1 MAELKTKKNDASV
14 EKFLASVSDKQKRE
28 DSFIILE
35 MLKKASKSEPKMW
48 GPAIIGFTDRKLKY
62 ESGRE
67 LDWFTIGFSPRKQN
81 IALYLP
87 GGHEGVADV
96 IKKLGKYKT
105 GKGCLY
111 INKLSEVDTKVLQKA
126 FTESVKNAKDNC
138 GC

>member
-14 EKFLASVSDKQKRE
+14 EKFLASVTDKQKRE

-48 GPAIIGFTDRKLKY
+48 GPAIIGFKERKLKY

-87 GGHEGVADV
+87 GGHEGVAD
-96 IKKLGKYKT
+96 IIEKLGKYKT

-111 INKLSEVDTKVLQKA
+111 IYKLSEVDTKVLQKA

>member
-1 MAELKTKKNDASV
+1 MAELKTQKTSASV
-14 EKFLASVSDKQKRE
+14 EKFLASVTDKQKRE
-28 DSFIILE
+28 DSFTILE

-48 GPAIIGFTDRKLKY
+48 GPAIIGFKDRKLKY
-62 ESGRE
+62 ASGRE

-87 GGHEGVADV
+87 GGHEGVAD
-96 IKKLGKYKT
+96 ILENLGKYKT

-111 INKLSEVDTKVLQKA
+111 INKLTDVNAKVLQKA
-126 FTESVKNAKDNC
+126 FNESVKKAKDDC

>member
-1 MAELKTKKNDASV
+1 MAELKTQKTDASV
-14 EKFLASVSDKQKRE
+14 SKFLASLSDKQKKE
-28 DSFIILE
+28 DSFTILE

-48 GPAIIGFTDRKLKY
+48 GGAIIGLKDRKIKY

-87 GGHEGVADV
+87 GGYEAVADV
-96 IKKLGKYKT
+96 IENLGKYKT

-111 INKLSEVDTKVLQKA
+111 INKLSDVDTKVLQKT
-126 FTESVKNAKDNC
+126 FNESVKRAKENC

>member
-14 EKFLASVSDKQKRE
+14 EKFLASVTDKQKRE

-48 GPAIIGFTDRKLKY
+48 GSAIIGFKDRKLKY
-62 ESGRE
+62 ASGRE
-67 LDWFTIGFSPRKQN
+67 LAWFTIGFFPRKQN

-87 GGHEGVADV
+87 GGHEAVADV
-96 IKKLGKYKT
+96 IENLGKYKT

-111 INKLSEVDTKVLQKA
+111 INKLADVDAKVLQKT
-126 FTESVKNAKDNC
+126 FNESVKKAKYDC

>member
-14 EKFLASVSDKQKRE
+14 EKFLASVKDKQQKE
-28 DSFIILE
+28 DSLAILE
-35 MLKKASKSEPKMW
+35 MLKKASKSVPKMW
-48 GPAIIGFTDRKLKY
+48 GSAIIGLKDRKLKY

-67 LDWFTIGFSPRKQN
+67 LDWFTIGFSPRKKN

-87 GGHEGVADV
+87 GGHESVADV
-96 IKKLGKYKT
+96 IEKLGKYKT

-111 INKLSEVDTKVLQKA
+111 INKLADVDTKVLQKA
-126 FTESVKNAKDNC
+126 FNESVKRAKDNC

>member
-14 EKFLASVSDKQKRE
+14 EKFLASVTDKQKRE

-48 GPAIIGFTDRKLKY
+48 GPAIIGFKDRKLKY

-67 LDWFTIGFSPRKQN
+67 LDWFTIGFSSRKQN

-87 GGHEGVADV
+87 GGHEGVAD
-96 IKKLGKYKT
+96 IIENLGKYKT

-111 INKLSEVDTKVLQKA
+111 INKLAEVDTKVLQKA
-126 FTESVKNAKDNC
+126 FNESVKKTKDNC

>member
-1 MAELKTKKNDASV
+1 MAELKTQKTNASV
-14 EKFLASVSDKQKRE
+14 DKFLASVKDKQQKE
-28 DSFIILE
+28 DSITILE

-48 GPAIIGFTDRKLKY
+48 GSAIIGLKNRKLKY

-87 GGHEGVADV
+87 GGHEAVAD
-96 IKKLGKYKT
+96 IIEKLGKYKT

-111 INKLSEVDTKVLQKA
+111 INKLADIDPKVLQKV
-126 FTESVKNAKDNC
+126 FNESVKRAKDNC
-138 GC
+138 C